1 MPTAEHNLKLGCTS
15 HRDEHS
21 QHGASGT
28 PNKQSSLMPPT
39 SQQKMST
46 GGKSGS
52 FFDPNCQCFI
62 CK

>member
-1 MPTAEHNLKLGCTS
+1 MPSAEHNLKLGCTS

-28 PNKQSSLMPPT
+28 PNKQSSLVPPT
-39 SQQKMST
+39 SQQMSR